1 MNQATTSS
9 ASRPQADRADSAS
22 TVLRELVAAMPI
34 VVLFKAVR
42 GAFSTR

>member
-1 MNQATTSS
+1 MTQATTSY
-9 ASRPQADRADSAS
+9 ASRSQSDSAASAS

-42 GAFSTR
+42 AAFATR